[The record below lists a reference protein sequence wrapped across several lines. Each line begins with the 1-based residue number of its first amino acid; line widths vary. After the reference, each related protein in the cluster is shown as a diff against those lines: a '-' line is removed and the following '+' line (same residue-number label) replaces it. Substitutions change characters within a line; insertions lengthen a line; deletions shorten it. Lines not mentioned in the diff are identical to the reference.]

1 MKKKIKPLDVWLLS
15 AGVVIIS
22 FILPLRTV
30 FSNIKTTK
38 KKKKK
43 PTTQNS
49 WGISW
54 LRKMVIPYGSLLQ
67 RVSRSCLLQLIV

>member
-38 KKKKK
+38 KKKKTPPK
-43 PTTQNS
+43 TPEA
-49 WGISW
+49 
-54 LRKMVIPYGSLLQ
+54 LAGSE
-67 RVSRSCLLQLIV
+67 RW

>member
-38 KKKKK
+38 KKTKKK
-43 PTTQNS
+43 PPPKTPEA
-49 WGISW
+49 
-54 LRKMVIPYGSLLQ
+54 LAGSE
-67 RVSRSCLLQLIV
+67 RW

>member
-38 KKKKK
+38 KKKKN
-43 PTTQNS
+43 TTQNS